1 MSMDRCMHK
10 EDVVYLDNGVLDKK
24 RRRSQEEGQRKELS
38 PKTECHQ
45 ADSCAGSFGSFP
57 RGTMETALRLSWLG
71 KG

>member
-1 MSMDRCMHK
+1 MPMDRCVHK
-10 EDVVYLDNGVLDKK
+10 EDVVYLDNGVLAKK

-38 PKTECHQ
+38 AKMVCHQ
-45 ADSCAGSFGSFP
+45 ADSCAGNFGSFP

>member
-1 MSMDRCMHK
+1 MPMDRCVHK
-10 EDVVYLDNGVLDKK
+10 DVVYLDNGVLAKK

-38 PKTECHQ
+38 PKMVCHQ
-45 ADSCAGSFGSFP
+45 ADSCAGNFGSFT